1 MNTHLHHISVYTH
14 VHILCELSIDES
26 WVTNVECVYT
36 LMHDTFVAIN
46 WYIYE
51 CVYTHTLFR
60 HTYLNHMYGTDVSYL
75 HTYVCIHACVYTQ
88 VCVYTYV
95 CIHAC
100 VYTHVC
106 IHICVYLCVRVYT
119 YDTSMSIHVVYIRV
133 SK

>member
-1 MNTHLHHISVYTH
+1 M
-14 VHILCELSIDES
+14 E
-26 WVTNVECVYT
+26 
-36 LMHDTFVAIN
+36 
-46 WYIYE
+46 
-51 CVYTHTLFR
+51 
-60 HTYLNHMYGTDVSYL
+60 TDVSYL